1 MQLDPSQLAA
11 LDAAVSEG
19 TFEAAA
25 RRLRITPS
33 AVSQRIRAL
42 ENSVGRVLLTRSK
55 PTTAT
60 ESGRV
65 LLRLARQLAVLTD
78 DVARE
83 LGGDPV
89 GAAVEGGPDAAGAA
103 PRIRVPLAVNADSL
117 ATWLLPA
124 LAELAGSVDFDF
136 HREDES
142 HTTALLR
149 DGTVMA
155 AVSAVAEPVQGCT
168 SVGLGVMRYAPV
180 ASRGFVERWFP
191 EFERGAGRA
200 SVTSLRSAPVVVFDH
215 RDELQHDYLRRR
227 AAAADDGS
235 RADGPGVGESTPTPP
250 GVGRAR
256 TGEPR
261 ADEST
266 PTPPRVGRARAGE
279 PRAHESSTAQRAAG
293 VGGGGESRAEPP
305 RHFVPASADFVRAVA
320 AGYGWGMVPEAQSAG
335 LDLVEL
341 DPGAHL
347 DVPLYWQQWQ
357 LRTATLDLVAST
369 VAAAARSALRPLR
382 PPRPPR

>member
-55 PTTAT
+55 PTAAT
-60 ESGRV
+60 DSGRV
-65 LLRLARQLAVLTD
+65 LLRLARQLSVLTD

-83 LGGDPV
+83 LGGEAGGEAGDL
-89 GAAVEGGPDAAGAA
+89 AVPAPA

-124 LAELAGSVDFDF
+124 LAELAGSMDFDF

-168 SVGLGVMRYAPV
+168 SMGLGVMRYAPV
-180 ASRGFVERWFP
+180 ASRGFVQRWFP
-191 EFERGAGRA
+191 ELERGARRA
-200 SVTSLRSAPVVVFDH
+200 SLESLRSAPVVVFDH
-215 RDELQHDYLRRR
+215 RDELQHDYLLRR
-227 AAAADDGS
+227 AAD
-235 RADGPGVGESTPTPP
+235 
-250 GVGRAR
+250 
-256 TGEPR
+256 PR
-261 ADEST
+261 AEVPGADEPSV
-266 PTPPRVGRARAGE
+266 PRPELGSARAGE
-279 PRAHESSTAQRAAG
+279 PQGDESPTAPPAAG
-293 VGGGGESRAEPP
+293 VGRDGKPRAEPP

-335 LDLVEL
+335 LDLVQL

-369 VAAAARSALRPLR
+369 VAAAARTDLRPLR
-382 PPRPPR
+382 PWR

>member
-1 MQLDPSQLAA
+1 MHLDHAQLAA

-42 ENSVGRVLLTRSK
+42 ENSVGRVLVTRSK
-55 PTTAT
+55 PTAAT

-65 LLRLARQLAVLTD
+65 LLRLARQLSVLTD
-78 DVARE
+78 DVVRE
-83 LGGDPV
+83 LGGEATGEV
-89 GAAVEGGPDAAGAA
+89 GGDRDGDLAVAA

-124 LAELAGSVDFDF
+124 LAELAGSIDFDF

-168 SVGLGVMRYAPV
+168 SVALGVMRYAPV
-180 ASRGFVERWFP
+180 ASRGFVRRWFP
-191 EFERGAGRA
+191 ELERGARRV
-200 SVTSLRSAPVVVFDH
+200 SVESLRSAPVVVFDH
-215 RDELQHDYLRRR
+215 RDELQHDYLHRRIVTTQEPE
-227 AAAADDGS
+227 AEA
-235 RADGPGVGESTPTPP
+235 PGVGAT
-250 GVGRAR
+250 
-256 TGEPR
+256 
-261 ADEST
+261 
-266 PTPPRVGRARAGE
+266 RAGAL
-279 PRAHESSTAQRAAG
+279 RAVG
-293 VGGGGESRAEPP
+293 VPGAEPP
-305 RHFVPASADFVRAVA
+305 RHFVPASADFVRAVE

-357 LRTATLDLVAST
+357 LRTATLELVAST
-369 VAAAARSALRPLR
+369 VAAAARSGLRPLR
-382 PPRPPR
+382 PLRPSR

>member
-65 LLRLARQLAVLTD
+65 LLRLARQLSVLTD

-83 LGGDPV
+83 LGGAPAGAADGAGPDPV
-89 GAAVEGGPDAAGAA
+89 VPA

-117 ATWLLPA
+117 TTWLLPA

-191 EFERGAGRA
+191 ELERGARRP
-200 SVTSLRSAPVVVFDH
+200 SVESLRSAPVVVFDH

-227 AAAADDGS
+227 AAAADAS
-235 RADGPGVGESTPTPP
+235 KAEAPG
-250 GVGRAR
+250 
-256 TGEPR
+256 
-261 ADEST
+261 ADE
-266 PTPPRVGRARAGE
+266 R
-279 PRAHESSTAQRAAG
+279 H
-293 VGGGGESRAEPP
+293 AEPP

-382 PPRPPR
+382 PPP

>member
-55 PTTAT
+55 PTAAT
-60 ESGRV
+60 DSGRV
-65 LLRLARQLAVLTD
+65 LLRLARQLSVLTD

-83 LGGDPV
+83 LGGEAVGETGDP
-89 GAAVEGGPDAAGAA
+89 AVPAPA

-124 LAELAGSVDFDF
+124 LAELAGAMDFDF

-168 SVGLGVMRYAPV
+168 SVGLGVMRYSPV
-180 ASRGFVERWFP
+180 ASRGFVQRWFP
-191 EFERGAGRA
+191 ELERGARRV
-200 SVTSLRSAPVVVFDH
+200 SVESLRSAPVVVFDH

-227 AAAADDGS
+227 AAA
-235 RADGPGVGESTPTPP
+235 
-250 GVGRAR
+250 
-256 TGEPR
+256 GEPR
-261 ADEST
+261 AEEPGADE
-266 PTPPRVGRARAGE
+266 PGADE
-279 PRAHESSTAQRAAG
+279 PGADEPGADEPGADEPGAEEPG
-293 VGGGGESRAEPP
+293 ADEPEAEPP

-320 AGYGWGMVPEAQSAG
+320 AGYGWGMVPEAQGAG

-369 VAAAARSALRPLR
+369 VAAAARTELRSLR
-382 PPRPPR
+382 PPR